1 MSRVLAGSRALMA
14 AASSSS
20 SATMAVKKPPPTAVD
35 AAAPKRT
42 NNPLLKALP
51 VSPAMRAF
59 LGGSPEASRVD
70 VLKKIWGHIKGNQLQ
85 NPANKREINC
95 DEKLKTIMAG
105 KDKIG
110 MMEIA
115 KLLKP
120 HFVKK

>member
-1 MSRVLAGSRALMA
+1 M
-14 AASSSS
+14 AASSS
-20 SATMAVKKPPPTAVD
+20 ATVAVKKPPPAATAV
-35 AAAPKRT
+35 PNRM
-42 NNPLLKALP
+42 NNPLLKAVP

-59 LGGSPEASRVD
+59 LGGSPEASRAD
-70 VLKKIWGHIKGNQLQ
+70 VLKKIWGHIMANQLQ

>member
-1 MSRVLAGSRALMA
+1 MA
-14 AASSSS
+14 AASS
-20 SATMAVKKPPPTAVD
+20 ATTAVKKSPPTAAD

-42 NNPLLKALP
+42 NNLLKAVP
-51 VSPAMRAF
+51 VSPALRAF
-59 LGGSPEASRVD
+59 LGGSPEASRGD
-70 VLKKIWGHIKGNQLQ
+70 VLKKIWGHIKANQLQ

-110 MMEIA
+110 MMEIT